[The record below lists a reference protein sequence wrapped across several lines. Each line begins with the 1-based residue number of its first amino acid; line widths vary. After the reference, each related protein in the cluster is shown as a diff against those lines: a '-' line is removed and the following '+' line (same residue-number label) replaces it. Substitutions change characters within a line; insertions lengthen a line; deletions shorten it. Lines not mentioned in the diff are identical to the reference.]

1 MSNPNRPARGP
12 REVDDLDAERAVI
25 AAAQAGDQSAK
36 VALLDRYRP
45 LRLATLA
52 RARKRFGLGHH
63 DAEDLLADLD
73 LVTLEAI
80 RDFDAEKYATLSA
93 VLPSYFQGVV
103 AAVSPAATVPRSV
116 LARYFKALAEADGD
130 PNRAADLAP
139 SHDLS
144 RNAFWAVRSALTA
157 TDLEAAKDVPVTRA
171 GRRST
176 LAEEDYVA
184 AHSALAVLT
193 DRQRLVVGLAYG
205 FGSDPMS
212 DGEIARELGVAAST
226 VTRTRQLALT
236 RMREHLTAAPEP
248 ASVGG

>member
-1 MSNPNRPARGP
+1 MSTPSRPAPEP
-12 REVDDLDAERAVI
+12 RSPEDLEAERSVI

-36 VALLDRYRP
+36 VSLLDRYRP

-52 RARKRFGLGHH
+52 RARKRFDLGHH

-73 LVTLEAI
+73 LATLEAI
-80 RDFDAEKYATLSA
+80 RDFDADKYATLSA
-93 VLPSYFQGVV
+93 ILPSYFQGVV
-103 AAVSPAATVPRSV
+103 AAVSPSATVPRSV
-116 LARYFKALAEADGD
+116 LARYFKVLAEAGGD
-130 PNRAADLAP
+130 ANRAADLAP

-157 TDLEAAKDVPVTRA
+157 TDLEAARDVPVGRA

-176 LAEEDYVA
+176 LTEEDYEA

-193 DRQRLVVGLAYG
+193 ERQRLIVGLAYG
-205 FGSDPMS
+205 FGADPMS
-212 DGEIARELGVAAST
+212 DGEIAKDLGVAAST

-236 RMREHLTAAPEP
+236 RMREHLTAKEP
-248 ASVGG
+248 VRA